1 MDNGRYIL
9 EMSKSKL
16 GKMSD
21 NDTIFELSIYSYADR
36 AKACY
41 PKFEVKSRRVIL
53 SNLAK
58 AECVILSIVEGN
70 EDANIWGFVVR
81 ELPLGAVLNTP
92 NSALATYTYRANG
105 YKISESLIPHP
116 DITPYGE
123 FTGRDEDQCPFK
135 VGDFVECLNLQDM
148 TVELHLVV
156 DMPLDSEYVK
166 RLFDYHKSLYLGV
179 DSTLSEDFLIRHLA
193 KDWHDD
199 TYATINGAD
208 EELSYDNP
216 VVVSMLPAR
225 NAIPE
230 ELKRKMLSIK

>member
-1 MDNGRYIL
+1 MRD
-9 EMSKSKL
+9 SH
-16 GKMSD
+16 
-21 NDTIFELSIYSYADR
+21 TIFELSIYSYVDR

-41 PKFEVKSRRVIL
+41 PKFEVKSKRVML
-53 SNLAK
+53 TSFAK
-58 AECVILSIVEGN
+58 AEDVISSIAEWN
-70 EDANIWGFVVR
+70 EDGDIWGFVVR
-81 ELPLGAVLNTP
+81 ELPLGTVFNTP
-92 NSALATYTYRANG
+92 HSALATYTYQADG
-105 YKISESLIPHP
+105 HKISESLIPHP
-116 DITPYGE
+116 DITPCGE

-148 TVELHLVV
+148 TVELHLIV
-156 DMPLDSEYVK
+156 DMPLDPEYAK

-193 KDWHDD
+193 KDWYDD

-208 EELSYDNP
+208 EELSYDHP
-216 VVVSMLPAR
+216 VVVSLFPAR

>member
-1 MDNGRYIL
+1 
-9 EMSKSKL
+9 MSKSKL

-92 NSALATYTYRANG
+92 NSALATYTYQADG
-105 YKISESLIPHP
+105 HKISESLIPHP

>member
-1 MDNGRYIL
+1 MDNGLYIL
-9 EMSKSKL
+9 KISKSKL
-16 GKMSD
+16 GKMRD

-41 PKFEVKSRRVIL
+41 PKFEVKCRRVIL
-53 SNLAK
+53 SNLAS
-58 AECVILSIVEGN
+58 AEVVISYIVERS
-70 EDANIWGFVVR
+70 EDGDVWGFVVR
-81 ELPLGAVLNTP
+81 ELPLGMVFNTP
-92 NSALATYTYRANG
+92 HSALATYTYQADG
-105 YKISESLIPHP
+105 QKISESLIPHP

-135 VGDFVECLNLQDM
+135 IGDFVECLNLQDM

-156 DMPLDSEYVK
+156 DMPLDPGYVK

-179 DSTLSEDFLIRHLA
+179 DPTLSEGFLIRHLA
-193 KDWHDD
+193 KDWYDD

-216 VVVSMLPAR
+216 IVVSLLPAR

-230 ELKRKMLSIK
+230 ELKRKMLEV